1 MATILQSDMLPPGD
15 GRVPVFSGPVITQ
28 VFFFFFFFFDHAV
41 RLVGS
46 YFPDY
51 QGLNPGPQQ

>member
-28 VFFFFFFFFDHAV
+28 VFFFFFFFLTMLCGLWD
-41 RLVGS
+41 LI
-46 YFPDY
+46 FPTTRD
-51 QGLNPGPQQ
+51 